1 MLRSMRGNSKG
12 LVVSGLMPKAAT
24 IGEIRLGAV
33 PRVCF
38 HVVPRQYQTDR
49 YRPHSCPVGN
59 LPLFPTP
66 DIDWKI
72 YESGR

>member
-24 IGEIRLGAV
+24 IGEVRLGPV
-33 PRVCF
+33 LRVRF

-49 YRPHSCPVGN
+49 YRPQTCRSRSFDVN
-59 LPLFPTP
+59 
-66 DIDWKI
+66 D
-72 YESGR
+72 